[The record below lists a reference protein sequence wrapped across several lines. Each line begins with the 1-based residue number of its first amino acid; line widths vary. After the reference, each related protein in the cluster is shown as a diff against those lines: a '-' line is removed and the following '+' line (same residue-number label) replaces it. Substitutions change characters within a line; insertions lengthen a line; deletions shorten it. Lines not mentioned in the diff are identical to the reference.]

1 VEYYSNNVDS
11 CKVPRPGRGI
21 GLTAWMALMKLLSA
35 TGMLGSGFLES
46 SIVRGVDQGAAM
58 IGCDSGTTDFGPHL
72 LATGRAHFSRAAVK
86 RDLGIIIEQARRT
99 GIPVVIGSAGG
110 SGSDSGVAWMSD
122 VVTEIAGERDLH
134 FTLARIH
141 AEQSKDTVRSMLA
154 QDRVRALAPRQEL
167 TDEAVEASLHMVA
180 MMGAE
185 PIQAALTGGADVVI
199 AGRASD
205 AAIFAALPLL
215 AGHDPGLCWHA
226 GKILECGAA
235 AVVQRTAPDSMMA
248 VMHAGGVDIEP
259 MRADYRCTPQSVA
272 SHTLYENADPFNLV
286 EPSGVL
292 DTLETRYEAV
302 SERAVRISGS
312 RFRVADEYTVKLE
325 GARRVGYSTVIPGAI
340 RDPLIIGQLDAWLV
354 QLDEAIRGRLEQTL
368 KPGETYTI
376 ATHVYGRDGVM
387 GGLEPVQRVEG
398 HEVMLL
404 WDVISDSQEL
414 SHSIASALSHMAVH
428 NPIPE
433 WHGLISGVAYPFAPS
448 EIDRGPVYEFH
459 LNHVLLPDTPT
470 SLFPIEMGAV

>member
-1 VEYYSNNVDS
+1 MEYYSNNVDS
-11 CKVPRPGRGI
+11 CKVRRPCRGI
-21 GLTAWMALMKLLSA
+21 GLVRLALMKLLSA

-72 LATGRAHFSRAAVK
+72 LATGLSHFSRAAVK
-86 RDLGIIIEQARRT
+86 RDLGIIIEQARRS

-110 SGSDSGVAWMSD
+110 SGSDSGVAWMCD
-122 VVTEIAGERDLH
+122 IVNEIAGERDLH
-134 FTLARIH
+134 FNLARIH
-141 AEQSKDTVRSMLA
+141 AEQSKETVRAMLA
-154 QDRVRALAPRQEL
+154 EGRVRALAPMQDL
-167 TDEAVEASLHMVA
+167 TADAVDASLHMVA

-205 AAIFAALPLL
+205 ASIFAALPLL
-215 AGHDPGLCWHA
+215 AGHDPALCWHA

-235 AVVQRTAPDSMMA
+235 AVVQRTAPDSMLA

-259 MRADYRCTPQSVA
+259 MRADYRCTPQSIA

-292 DTLETRYEAV
+292 DTLETRYQAI

-312 RFRVADEYTVKLE
+312 RFRVAGDYTVKLE
-325 GARRVGYSTVIPGAI
+325 GAQLVGYSTVIPGAI
-340 RDPLIIGQLDAWLV
+340 RDPLIIGQLDAWLAH
-354 QLDEAIRGRLEQTL
+354 LDEAIRGRLEQTL
-368 KPGETYTI
+368 QPGETYTI
-376 ATHVYGRDGVM
+376 TTRVYGRDGVM
-387 GGLEPVQRVEG
+387 GGLEPVRRVEG

-404 WDVISDSQEL
+404 WDVISDSQER

-459 LNHVLLPDTPT
+459 LNHVLLPETPT
-470 SLFPIEMGAV
+470 SLFPIEMAAI